1 MNNTMTSSII
11 EPLHELEKNIL
22 DKHADIEAWLHKQ
35 WQITPAPFY
44 SSVDL
49 RNAGFKLTP
58 VDTNLFPAGFNNLA
72 TTNQPLSVAAIHLQM
87 QARFPT
93 LKKIVIIPEAH
104 TRNQYYI
111 ENLATLSEILQAAGF
126 EVRLGSL
133 VLDQQ
138 IPLEITTLSGRTLP
152 FYSLYRDENTLLMR
166 DFIPDL
172 ILLNNDLSEGTPDI
186 LIGLQ
191 QPIMPTLNLGWDHRT
206 KSDHFTHYNEVAN
219 DFAQLIGFDPWL
231 INPLFRQCENVNFM
245 EGEGVELLEQ
255 NASDLFTTIEQKY
268 AQYNIKQEPFI
279 IVKADAGSYG
289 MSVMS
294 IKSPEE
300 LTTLNRKQRTRMAV
314 TKGKQDVTKVIL
326 QEGVYTQDQS
336 NDAIA
341 EPVIYMIG
349 SQVVGGF
356 YRVHKERNN
365 TENLNAPG
373 MHFTPL
379 LFPEQSLSGLNVT
392 RNQLNTNE
400 LGRLYSYGVIARLAA
415 LAAAREIYIADG
427 VVRGNT
433 I

>member
-1 MNNTMTSSII
+1 MNNTSSSSII
-11 EPLHELEKNIL
+11 EPLHELEKDIL
-22 DKHADIEAWLHKQ
+22 AKHAGIEAWLYKQ

-72 TTNQPLSVAAIHLQM
+72 PINQPLSIAAIQSQM
-87 QARFPT
+87 QQRFPSF
-93 LKKIVIIPEAH
+93 KKIVIIPEAH

-111 ENLATLSEILQAAGF
+111 ENLATLCDILQAAGF

-138 IPLEITTLSGRTLP
+138 IPLEITTLTGRVLP
-152 FYSLYRDENTLLMR
+152 FYSLYREENTLLTHN
-166 DFIPDL
+166 FIPDL
-172 ILLNNDLSEGTPDI
+172 ILLNNDLSEGTPEI
-186 LIGLQ
+186 LVGLQ
-191 QPIMPTLNLGWDHRT
+191 QPIMPTLNLGWNHRT
-206 KSDHFTHYNEVAN
+206 KSDHFTHYNEVAD
-219 DFAQLIGFDPWL
+219 DFAQLVGFDPWL

-245 EGEGVELLEQ
+245 EGDGIELLEK
-255 NASDLFTTIEQKY
+255 NASELFTAIQKKY
-268 AQYNIKQEPFI
+268 AQYNITQDPFVI
-279 IVKADAGSYG
+279 IKADAGSYG

-294 IKSPEE
+294 IKSPQE
-300 LTTLNRKQRTRMAV
+300 LATLNRKQRTRMAV

-326 QEGVYTQDQS
+326 QEGVYTQDKS
-336 NDAIA
+336 DHAIA

-356 YRVHKERNN
+356 YRVHKERSD

-373 MHFTPL
+373 MHFAPL
-379 LFPEQSLSGLNVT
+379 EFPEQSLSGLDVISS
-392 RNQLNTNE
+392 QLHTNE
-400 LGRLYSYGVIARLAA
+400 LGRLYIYGVIARLAA
-415 LAAAREIYIADG
+415 LAAAREIYIAEG

-433 I
+433 V